1 MAGDDQIFRS
11 QVRRLH
17 VLSTLS
23 RCIFHY
29 VPCIIFVSSHLIS
42 ALSQYLIILNPIHH
56 LMSPPSSCI
65 TISSSVFHHLLQVYA
80 LLPNLLLESLLVF
93 NQPKPHL
100 TYSECIHQN
109 VATVLGITLERYSR
123 EIATH
128 AV

>member
-1 MAGDDQIFRS
+1 MVDDDHVFRS

-17 VLSTLS
+17 VLSISLRS
-23 RCIFHY
+23 IFHY
-29 VPCIIFVSSHLIS
+29 VPCIIVVPSHLMS
-42 ALSQYLIILNPIHH
+42 ALSQCLVVLNPINH

-109 VATVLGITLERYSR
+109 VATVLGITLERYGR